1 MDTWSLLTF
10 LPDFM
15 RCQASKRSDHVFNLR
30 FTVKHFAHYFQS
42 SKVLQAAS
50 ATMNVSALFKVLFML
65 IVGLVLTINM
75 VDAQHHG

>member
-10 LPDFM
+10 LHGST
-15 RCQASKRSDHVFNLR
+15 RCQASKRSDRVFALR
-30 FTVKHFAHYFQS
+30 FTVIHLPTTFKAF
-42 SKVLQAAS
+42 KDLQAAS

-65 IVGLVLTINM
+65 IVGLVLTVNM